1 MTQDIKIAVLG
12 AGAWGTALAAAMC
25 KTSATTTLWARNAA
39 HAENMRQT
47 RENKTYLPNAQ
58 LPDALNTTSDLDEA
72 IKQASIILMVI
83 PAQQM
88 AHMAQLIA
96 PKIAQGTYIVSC
108 AKGIEQETGQTMS
121 QVLARACPTANI
133 AALSGPSFA
142 ADVVS
147 GLPTAVTLA
156 AANYDDALTLCKMV
170 SSAQLRCY
178 ASDDLLGVDYGGALK
193 NVLAIAAG
201 IVHGKGLGA
210 SALAATTTRGF
221 AELQRLALALGA
233 KQETLTGLSGL
244 GDLILSCASE
254 KSRNFTYGA
263 AIGRGD
269 DLSHMK
275 LAEGVATASIAAK
288 VASDNKVDAPL
299 IQMVSAILGN
309 TIGVDDALDQLLARP
324 VKREID

>member
-1 MTQDIKIAVLG
+1 MSQNQKIAVLG

-25 KTSATTTLWARNAA
+25 SSVGETILWARNADQA
-39 HAENMRQT
+39 KAINET
-47 RENKTYLPNAQ
+47 GENKRYLPGAK
-58 LPDALNTTSDLDEA
+58 LPNTLTITNSLDEA
-72 IKQASIILMVI
+72 LEGATIILMVI

-88 AHMAQLIA
+88 RDIVMQIGSKLAENATLI
-96 PKIAQGTYIVSC
+96 SC
-108 AKGIEQETGQTMS
+108 AKGIEQSTGLTMS
-121 QVLARACPTANI
+121 QMLAKQCPTAKI

-142 ADVVS
+142 ADVVV

-156 AANYDDALTLCKMV
+156 AEDYDHALALCKTL
-170 SSAQLRCY
+170 SSTKLRCY
-178 ASDDLLGVDYGGALK
+178 ANDDLLGVDYGGALK

-254 KSRNFTYGA
+254 KSRNFAYGA
-263 AIGRGD
+263 SIGRGD
-269 DLSHMK
+269 NLTHMK
-275 LAEGVATASIAAK
+275 LAEGAATASIAAQI
-288 VASDNKVDAPL
+288 ARDNKIEAPL
-299 IQMVSAILGN
+299 ITTVSAILDR
-309 TIGVDDALDQLLARP
+309 TIDVDEALDQLLARP